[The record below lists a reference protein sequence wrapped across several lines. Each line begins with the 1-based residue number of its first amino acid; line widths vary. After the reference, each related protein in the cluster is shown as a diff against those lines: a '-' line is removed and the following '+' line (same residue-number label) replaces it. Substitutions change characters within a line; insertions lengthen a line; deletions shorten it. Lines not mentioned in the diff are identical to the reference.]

1 VTVPDEKKGRTPEQR
16 QEADSRGREGEAE
29 AAMFLAQA
37 GWRIVAERVKTKAG
51 EIDLIAKRTGLVAFV
66 EVKWR
71 ARAVSLADAIDERRL
86 ARVARAAEIVWQDYA
101 TQGEDI
107 RIDVIL
113 LAPGRKPT
121 HIENAWMPFG

>member
-1 VTVPDEKKGRTPEQR
+1 MSKTRSPDQR
-16 QEADSRGREGEAE
+16 RDADNRGREGEAE

-37 GWRIVAERVKTKAG
+37 GWRILAERVKTKAG
-51 EIDLIAKRTGLVAFV
+51 EIDLVAARDGIIAFV

-71 ARAVSLADAIDERRL
+71 ARAASLADAIDERRL
-86 ARVARAAEIVWQDYA
+86 TRVAAAVEIVWQDYA
-101 TQGEDI
+101 TNGEDI

-113 LAPGRKPT
+113 LAPGVKPA

>member
-1 VTVPDEKKGRTPEQR
+1 MSRERSTPER
-16 QEADSRGREGEAE
+16 QDADQRGREGEAD
-29 AAMFLAQA
+29 AAMWLASQ

-51 EIDLIAKRTGLVAFV
+51 EIDLVAKRTGLVAFV

-71 ARAVSLADAIDERRL
+71 ARSAALADAIDERRL
-86 ARVARAAEIVWQDYA
+86 TRVAKAAEIVAHEYA
-101 TQGEDI
+101 TDGEDI

-121 HIENAWMPFG
+121 HIENAWMPFA

>member
-1 VTVPDEKKGRTPEQR
+1 MTRERSTPQR
-16 QEADSRGREGEAE
+16 QEADQRGREGEAE
-29 AAMFLAQA
+29 AAMWLAAQ
-37 GWRIVAERVKTKAG
+37 GWQIVAERVKTKAG
-51 EIDLIAKRTGLVAFV
+51 EIDLIARKPGLVAFV

-71 ARAVSLADAIDERRL
+71 ARSAALADAIDERRL
-86 ARVARAAEIVWQDYA
+86 ARVAKAAEILAHEYA

-121 HIENAWMPFG
+121 HIENAWMPFS

>member
-1 VTVPDEKKGRTPEQR
+1 MTAPRTPEQR
-16 QEADSRGREGEAE
+16 HEADQRGREGEAE
-29 AAMFLAQA
+29 AAMFLAAQ
-37 GWRIVAERVKTKAG
+37 GWRVIAERVKTKAG
-51 EIDLIAKRTGLVAFV
+51 EIDLIVRRPGLVAFV

-71 ARAVSLADAIDERRL
+71 ARAATLGDAIDERRL
-86 ARVARAAEIVWQDYA
+86 ARVARAVEIVWQDYA
-101 TQGEDI
+101 SEGEDI

>member
-1 VTVPDEKKGRTPEQR
+1 MSPRTREQR
-16 QEADSRGREGEAE
+16 HEADQRGRQGEAE
-29 AAMFLAQA
+29 AAMFLVHQ
-37 GWRIVAERVKTKAG
+37 GWRILAERVKTKAG
-51 EIDLIAKRTGLVAFV
+51 EIDLIVKRTGLVAFV

-71 ARAVSLADAIDERRL
+71 ARAANLADAIDERRL
-86 ARVARAAEIVWQDYA
+86 SRVAAAVEMVWQDYA
-101 TQGEDI
+101 CQGEDV

>member
-1 VTVPDEKKGRTPEQR
+1 MSEPRTHVPRTPEQR
-16 QEADSRGREGEAE
+16 HEADQRGRQGEAA
-29 AAMFLAQA
+29 AAMWLAGQ
-37 GWRIVAERVKTKAG
+37 GWRILAERVKTKRG
-51 EIDLIAKRTGLVAFV
+51 EIDLIAAREGLIAFV

-71 ARAVSLADAIDERRL
+71 ARSAALADAIDERRL
-86 ARVARAAEIVWQDYA
+86 SRVAAAVEIVWQDYA
-101 TQGEDI
+101 TAGEDI

>member
-1 VTVPDEKKGRTPEQR
+1 MSGSRTPEQR
-16 QEADSRGREGEAE
+16 HAADQRGRQGEAE
-29 AAMFLAQA
+29 AAMWLVQQ

-51 EIDLIAKRTGLVAFV
+51 EIDLVARKPGLVAFV

-71 ARAVSLADAIDERRL
+71 ARAALLGEAIDERRL
-86 ARVARAAEIVWQDYA
+86 ARVAAAAESVMHLYA
-101 TQGEDI
+101 TEGEDI

-121 HIENAWMPFG
+121 HIENAWMPF

>member
-1 VTVPDEKKGRTPEQR
+1 MMRERSTPKR
-16 QEADSRGREGEAE
+16 QDDDQRGREAE
-29 AAMFLAQA
+29 AQAAMWLTQQ

-51 EIDLIAKRTGLVAFV
+51 EIDLIAKRPGLVAFV

-71 ARAVSLADAIDERRL
+71 ARAASLGDAIDERRL
-86 ARVARAAEIVWQDYA
+86 TRVAKAAEVVAHEYA
-101 TQGEDI
+101 RNGEDI

>member
-1 VTVPDEKKGRTPEQR
+1 MMRERSTPER
-16 QEADSRGREGEAE
+16 QDDDQRGREAE
-29 AAMFLAQA
+29 AQAAMWLTQQ

-51 EIDLIAKRTGLVAFV
+51 EIDLIAKRPGLVAFV

-71 ARAVSLADAIDERRL
+71 ARADSLGDAIDERRL
-86 ARVARAAEIVWQDYA
+86 TRVAKAAEVVAHEYA
-101 TQGEDI
+101 TNGEDI
-107 RIDVIL
+107 RIDVIQ

>member
-1 VTVPDEKKGRTPEQR
+1 MMRERSTPER
-16 QEADSRGREGEAE
+16 QDDDQRGREAE
-29 AAMFLAQA
+29 AQAAMWLTQQ

-51 EIDLIAKRTGLVAFV
+51 EIDLIAKRPGLVAFV

-71 ARAVSLADAIDERRL
+71 ARADSLGDAIDERRL
-86 ARVARAAEIVWQDYA
+86 TRVAKAAEVVAHEYA
-101 TQGEDI
+101 TNGEDI

>member
-1 VTVPDEKKGRTPEQR
+1 MTENRFTAKR
-16 QEADSRGREGEAE
+16 QEADLRGREGEAE
-29 AAMFLAQA
+29 AAMWLAQQ

-51 EIDLIAKRTGLVAFV
+51 EIDLIAKRPGLVAFV

-71 ARAVSLADAIDERRL
+71 ARSIALGDAIDERRL
-86 ARVARAAEIVWQDYA
+86 TRVAAAAECIAHEYA
-101 TQGEDI
+101 TAGEDL

-113 LAPGRKPT
+113 LAPGHKPT

>member
-1 VTVPDEKKGRTPEQR
+1 MTVERSAPER
-16 QEADSRGREGEAE
+16 READRRGREGEAE
-29 AAMFLAQA
+29 AAMYLAQQ

-71 ARAVSLADAIDERRL
+71 ARAAALGDAIDERRL
-86 ARVARAAEIVWQDYA
+86 RRVAAAVECVWPNYA
-101 TQGEDI
+101 TDGEDI

-113 LAPGRKPT
+113 LAPGCKPT
-121 HIENAWMPFG
+121 HIENAWMPFA

>member
-1 VTVPDEKKGRTPEQR
+1 MSQPRTPEQR
-16 QEADSRGREGEAE
+16 HAADQRGRQGEAE
-29 AAMFLAQA
+29 AAMFLAQS

-51 EIDLIAKRTGLVAFV
+51 EIDLIARKTGLVAFV

-71 ARAVSLADAIDERRL
+71 ARAASLADAIDERRL
-86 ARVARAAEIVWQDYA
+86 ARVAAAVEVVWQDYA
-101 TQGEDI
+101 TGGEDI

-113 LAPGRKPT
+113 LAPGMKPT

>member
-1 VTVPDEKKGRTPEQR
+1 MSAPRTPEQR
-16 QEADSRGREGEAE
+16 HEADARGREGEAA
-29 AAMFLAQA
+29 AAMVLAQG

-51 EIDLIAKRTGLVAFV
+51 EIDLVAKKSGLVAFV

-71 ARAVSLADAIDERRL
+71 ARMADLADAIDERRL
-86 ARVARAAEIVWQDYA
+86 ARVAAAVELVWQDYA
-101 TQGEDI
+101 TAGEDI

-113 LAPGRKPT
+113 LAPGAKPT

>member
-1 VTVPDEKKGRTPEQR
+1 MTRERSTAER
-16 QEADSRGREGEAE
+16 QEADNRGREGEAE
-29 AAMFLAQA
+29 AAMWLASQ

-71 ARAVSLADAIDERRL
+71 ARAAALADAIDERRL
-86 ARVARAAEIVWQDYA
+86 TRVAKAAEIVAHEYA

>member
-1 VTVPDEKKGRTPEQR
+1 MMRERSTPER
-16 QEADSRGREGEAE
+16 QDDDQRGREAE
-29 AAMFLAQA
+29 AQAAMWLTQQ
-37 GWRIVAERVKTKAG
+37 GWRIVAERVKTRAG
-51 EIDLIAKRTGLVAFV
+51 EIDLIAKRPGLVAFV

-71 ARAVSLADAIDERRL
+71 ARADSLGDAIDERRL
-86 ARVARAAEIVWQDYA
+86 TRVAKAAEVVAHEYA
-101 TQGEDI
+101 TNGEDI

>member
-1 VTVPDEKKGRTPEQR
+1 MSGPRSPDARR
-16 QEADSRGREGEAE
+16 EADGRGREGEAE

-37 GWRIVAERVKTKAG
+37 GWQILAERVKTKAG
-51 EIDLIAKRTGLVAFV
+51 EIDLVARRTGLVAFV

-71 ARAVSLADAIDERRL
+71 ARAGDLADAIDERRL
-86 ARVARAAEIVWQDYA
+86 RRVAAAVECVWQDYA
-101 TQGEDI
+101 TGGEDI

-121 HIENAWMPFG
+121 HIANAWMPFG

>member
-1 VTVPDEKKGRTPEQR
+1 MTRERSTPER
-16 QEADSRGREGEAE
+16 QDADQRGREGEAE
-29 AAMFLAQA
+29 AAMWLASQ

-71 ARAVSLADAIDERRL
+71 ARAAALADAIDEKRL
-86 ARVARAAEIVWQDYA
+86 TRVAKAAEVVAHEYA
-101 TQGEDI
+101 TDGEDI

-121 HIENAWMPFG
+121 HIENAWMPFS

>member
-1 VTVPDEKKGRTPEQR
+1 MTARTPEER
-16 QEADSRGREGEAE
+16 HEADQRGRQGEAE
-29 AAMFLAQA
+29 AAMFLAQR
-37 GWRIVAERVKTKAG
+37 GWRILAERVKTKAG
-51 EIDLIAKRTGLVAFV
+51 EIDLVAMRSGLVAFI

-71 ARAVSLADAIDERRL
+71 ARAASLGDAIDERRL
-86 ARVARAAEIVWQDYA
+86 ARVAAAVECVWQNYA
-101 TQGEDI
+101 SEGEDI

>member
-1 VTVPDEKKGRTPEQR
+1 MIRNRSTPAR
-16 QEADSRGREGEAE
+16 QEADRRGREGEAE
-29 AAMFLAQA
+29 AAMWLTQQ
-37 GWRIVAERVKTKAG
+37 GWQIIAERVKTKAG
-51 EIDLIAKRTGLVAFV
+51 EIDLVAKRAGLIAFV

-71 ARAVSLADAIDERRL
+71 ARAITLGDAIDERRL
-86 ARVARAAEIVWQDYA
+86 TRVAAAAESIAHEYA

>member
-1 VTVPDEKKGRTPEQR
+1 MSGPRTPGDR
-16 QEADSRGREGEAE
+16 HEADQRGRMGEAE
-29 AAMFLAQA
+29 AAMFLARG
-37 GWRIVAERVKTKAG
+37 GWRILAERVRTKQG
-51 EIDLIAKRTGLVAFV
+51 EIDLIAKRPGLVAFV

-71 ARAVSLADAIDERRL
+71 ASGASLADAIDERRL
-86 ARVARAAEIVWQDYA
+86 ARVAAAVEMVWQDYA

-121 HIENAWMPFG
+121 HIENAWMPFS